1 MKLKLKLKL
10 SAGLFG
16 QDQLAQPR
24 GLQAVDKAIVR
35 NGHCLSALQQ
45 VVAAQERAP
54 LGLGT
59 ACGAAAFL
67 LWVVVAVCTRVR
79 KQARGGVV
87 GWHGW
92 NH

>member
-1 MKLKLKLKL
+1 MKLKLN
-10 SAGLFG
+10 AGLFG
-16 QDQLAQPR
+16 QDEFAQAR

-35 NGHCLSALQQ
+35 NGHRLSALQQ
-45 VVAAQERAP
+45 VVTAQERAP

-59 ACGAAAFL
+59 ACGTAALL
-67 LWVVVAVCTRVR
+67 LWAVVAVCTRVR

-92 NH
+92 NQ